1 MHHCFGGR
9 QPCKVDVA
17 QPPKLSP
24 QLPHSEDEYDTHK
37 MNSTM
42 NQNFYCPIT
51 QEVMKDP
58 VIGPDGVTYE
68 RTAIESWFAAGNA
81 TSPLTRQPM
90 TGRQLVSNLALRG
103 AIEEALAAGWS
114 PVALAAGAAAAAAP
128 PPPPPTLELGRLHDR
143 RLYVRA
149 RADAAALLPTLF
161 IDVLD
166 ISGSMGNSSVDST
179 QATSEAAAFS
189 RSDLVRHS
197 VATQIELLRP
207 TDELALV
214 LFDNNATVALEPT
227 PMVPAGK
234 LAAKACLPLI
244 HPNGGTNIW
253 LGLQR
258 ALQIADRACQ
268 ADKERNVVI
277 ILQTDGESDPSYNP
291 PRGIVDTFKSW
302 RDAHPGARL
311 TVHTVG
317 YGFGKAL
324 DMPLLRLVAEVGEG
338 TVNYIPDGSMVGTV
352 FIHLMSNLMS
362 AAYRNVQ
369 LKIPEL
375 GICEVIGFLQPGQ
388 RREFVFPASD
398 EAFTVF
404 LEAGPHRVEE
414 KVECVDELPYTELDG
429 PITALRQ
436 DFLQILR
443 DSLAKAEGGDVASA
457 SADLAAFVARL
468 DALHDPVCD
477 DRRIWALRTDIQD
490 ADKYKGQISKAFA
503 SPANF
508 ERWGRHYIPSIL
520 CEHERQWPTNFK
532 DESAKLLG
540 GDATR
545 ALINAGDTIFNALEP
560 PKPSATYAYRGS
572 AAGLL
577 SATTSLAATNSSA
590 GPCFLPAS
598 RVLMADGTQK
608 RCDEIRPGDVAA
620 PNYVIKCVVKTQVS
634 HADVVF
640 LTRGHTYED
649 DHTGCYSK
657 DVVPIMDAYR
667 SVEETEWAAAERGG
681 FTLWH
686 PVLVNGSW
694 EHPASVG
701 PVRRVITD
709 AIYNFVLDW
718 SPPDCASGWSIRPE
732 VLIIN
737 GVTTCT
743 LGHEMTGPVI
753 GHPYFGK
760 REAGKRNILDDL
772 QEQPGWVD
780 GYITWSN
787 LQIDHDAQ
795 GLIAGMH
802 SV

>member
-1 MHHCFGGR
+1 
-9 QPCKVDVA
+9 
-17 QPPKLSP
+17 
-24 QLPHSEDEYDTHK
+24 
-37 MNSTM
+37 M

-68 RTAIESWFAAGNA
+68 RTAIEAWFAAGNA

-114 PVALAAGAAAAAAP
+114 PAAAAQLAAGGAAVP
-128 PPPPPTLELGRLHDR
+128 EPTPTLPPTLELGRLHDR
-143 RLYVRA
+143 RLYVRTMA
-149 RADAAALLPTLF
+149 TGETTLPTLF

-166 ISGSMGNSSVDST
+166 ISGSMGNSSVDAT
-179 QATSEAAAFS
+179 QAASEAAAFS

-207 TDELALV
+207 CDELSLV

-227 PMVPAGK
+227 PMSVHGK

-258 ALQIADRACQ
+258 ALQVADRAYQ
-268 ADKERNVVI
+268 ANKERNVVI
-277 ILQTDGESDPSYNP
+277 ILQTDGESDPAYAP
-291 PRGIVDTFKSW
+291 PRGIIGAFQAW
-302 RDAHPGARL
+302 RDAHPAARL

-317 YGFGKAL
+317 YGFGHAL
-324 DMPLLRLVAEVGEG
+324 DMPLLRQIAEVGDG
-338 TVNYIPDGSMVGTV
+338 TVSYIPDGSMVGTV

-362 AAYRNVQ
+362 AAFRDVR

-388 RREFVFPASD
+388 RREFVFPAPA
-398 EAFTVF
+398 EGEVFTVT
-404 LEAGPHRVEE
+404 LEAGVHTVEQ
-414 KVECVDELPYTELDG
+414 VAVTLDELPYTELDG
-429 PITALRQ
+429 PIAAIRQ
-436 DFLQILR
+436 DFLRTLR
-443 DSLAKAEGGDVASA
+443 GSLAKAEGGDVASA

-490 ADKYKGQISKAFA
+490 ADKYKGQIAKAFE
-503 SPANF
+503 SPAAF
-508 ERWGRHYIPSIL
+508 ERWGRHYVPSIL
-520 CEHERQWPTNFK
+520 CEYERQWPTNFK
-532 DESAKLLG
+532 DETAKILG
-540 GDATR
+540 GQVTR
-545 ALINAGDTIFNALEP
+545 DLINAGDTIFNELP
-560 PKPSATYAYRGS
+560 PPTPSATHAYRGS

-577 SATTSLAATNSSA
+577 AATTSLAATNSAA

-598 RVLMADGTQK
+598 RVLMADGTQR
-608 RCDEIRPGDVAA
+608 RCDEIRPGDIAA
-620 PNYVIKCVVKTQVS
+620 PNYVIRCVVKTEVPY
-634 HADVVF
+634 ADVVF

-649 DHTGCYSK
+649 DHTRQYSK
-657 DVVPIMDAYR
+657 DVVPVLSAYG
-667 SVEETEWAAAERGG
+667 SPEATAAEAESRGG

-701 PVRRVITD
+701 PVRRVTTD
-709 AIYNFVLDW
+709 AIYNFVLEW
-718 SPPDCASGWSIRPE
+718 APPDCASGWALRPE
-732 VLIIN
+732 VLVIN

-743 LGHEMTGPVI
+743 LGHEMTAPVI
-753 GHPYFGK
+753 SHPYFGK
-760 REAGKRNILDDL
+760 RETGKRNVIDDL
-772 QEQPGWVD
+772 QEQPGWET
-780 GYITWSN
+780 GYITWRN
-787 LQIDHDAQ
+787 LKIEHDAQ
-795 GLIAGMH
+795 GLIAGMRPA
-802 SV
+802 V